1 MIVSG
6 KAEMANSIWIDTPP
20 VIVVV
25 IKREVGAGWSLS
37 LGREGEG
44 LQQDLSALGTT
55 LGPAMYVRWLWVG
68 TGESFWNW
76 TVQSNFKVG
85 G

>member
-44 LQQDLSALGTT
+44 LQQDLS
-55 LGPAMYVRWLWVG
+55 
-68 TGESFWNW
+68 
-76 TVQSNFKVG
+76 
-85 G
+85 